1 VPQDELAAAHPALS
15 EVPEGLLTP
24 RGSVRNKI
32 SAGSTAPGSVGEQL
46 GQAKAFLETMGSLS
60 EGQVS
65 EGSGRCE

>member
-1 VPQDELAAAHPALS
+1 
-15 EVPEGLLTP
+15 
-24 RGSVRNKI
+24 VRNKI